1 MQEIFHK
8 SFSSFD
14 YWREILELSD
24 GGEIA
29 LDWHR
34 NPKTETKTRNIVILF
49 PGVNGDSMNFYC
61 KSVRRDC
68 IARDYEFVVVN
79 WRGMGG
85 VPLKVSVFKHSN
97 CVYFSLQAGITV
109 MMSVILRR
117 LWSIS
122 SASTA

>member
-1 MQEIFHK
+1 MKYQPWIFACHYHLQGIVYWVQEAWNK
-8 SFSSFD
+8 SFTDFG

-34 NPKTETKTRNIVILF
+34 NPKSDTKNRNIVILL
-49 PGVNGDSMNFYC
+49 PGVNGDSTNFYC

-68 IARDYEFVVVN
+68 IAVDYEFVVVN

-85 VPLKVSVFKHSN
+85 VPLKVS
-97 CVYFSLQAGITV
+97 Y
-109 MMSVILRR
+109 
-117 LWSIS
+117 
-122 SASTA
+122 